1 MTDYYEQLAR
11 LFVSLLVALS
21 AMLGS
26 SSTEPTEPTP
36 TTTTTTTTTTT
47 PAVPVYATPCHEDE
61 AWYTVPYWTAG
72 AIEDANGVSRL
83 CVNLERIHYR

>member
-21 AMLGS
+21 ALLGS
-26 SSTEPTEPTP
+26 SSTEPTEPTEPAP
-36 TTTTTTTTTTT
+36 TTTTTTTP
-47 PAVPVYATPCHEDE
+47 PAPQYATPCQEDE